1 MKTPTVKAWLA
12 DILSSDPMTFE
23 DAYWGVRP
31 SAVDVV
37 PELVKLLDL
46 HKDSYT
52 RGKIIELLG
61 ESGDTSI
68 LAILEIELQNPDE
81 GIMNWAKGAIEA
93 LKSRKEWQQQPKY
106 I

>member
-1 MKTPTVKAWLA
+1 M
-12 DILSSDPMTFE
+12 E
-23 DAYWGVRP
+23 
-31 SAVDVV
+31 
-37 PELVKLLDL
+37 
-46 HKDSYT
+46 
-52 RGKIIELLG
+52 KIIELLG